1 MREAPQDAGTL
12 LLEPRLWRGTANQVG
27 LRGDGEQTLIRTGEG
42 EQSFLQFKK
51 PETCL
56 RLRREEWFSNCM
68 DTKGGNVINL
78 SFLFCMI

>member
-1 MREAPQDAGTL
+1 MREAPQDAGSL

-42 EQSFLQFKK
+42 EQSFLLKK
-51 PETCL
+51 PETWL
-56 RLRREEWFSNCM
+56 GIRREEWFSNYM